1 MLRYRKHDLS
11 TIDHPM
17 KNNTLIIGGGIVG
30 TTLALWLSQHQHRVT
45 LIDARPQLSD
55 SDWQAR
61 LSQRDPRVYA
71 LSLASIDLLT
81 QIGAWQHIQ
90 QSGRKADY
98 QHMQV
103 WQADGVGEL
112 NFSQA
117 DIVQTDAPNANHQSS
132 NSRLGSMV
140 EPSVIDHALAQ
151 MMAQPNAYLTT
162 ITGQRVTSL
171 DWLGDGYRVGL
182 ADGRTLEGAL
192 LVGAD
197 GRGSP
202 VRQAAGIGLDTL
214 DYHQTAICCAI
225 QTEQPH
231 HATARQVFL
240 PTGPLALLPLAD
252 VTTADQAD
260 PQHWQS
266 VVWTLPT
273 NRALDL
279 LTLPDGELAQE
290 LAFASGYVLGDIRAI
305 ESIASYPL
313 SAQHA
318 TSYSKPNLVLIGD
331 AAHGVHPLAGQGLN
345 LGLLD
350 VAALADCLQQDFV
363 RSGKQA
369 WAGEATLRRYERL
382 RYAHNAMMMH
392 SFSGLNWLFGSQ
404 LPPIQQLRS
413 EGVSLV
419 SKLAPAMRFFSQQ
432 ASGMV

>member
-1 MLRYRKHDLS
+1 
-11 TIDHPM
+11 M
-17 KNNTLIIGGGIVG
+17 KPNTLIIGGGIVG
-30 TTLALWLSQHQHRVT
+30 TTLALWLSQRQHRVT

-71 LSLASIDLLT
+71 LSPASIALLT
-81 QIGAWQHIQ
+81 QVGAWQYIAH
-90 QSGRKADY
+90 SGRKADY

-103 WQADGVGEL
+103 WQADGVGTL
-112 NFSQA
+112 NFSPVDGAQA
-117 DIVQTDAPNANHQSS
+117 DLAS
-132 NSRLGSMV
+132 SRLGSMV
-140 EPSVIDHALAQ
+140 EPSVIEYALAQ

-162 ITGQRVTSL
+162 VTGQRVTSL
-171 DWLGDGYRVGL
+171 DWLGTGYRVGL
-182 ADGRTLEGAL
+182 ADGRTFEGTL

-202 VRQAAGIGLDTL
+202 VRQAAGIALETL

-252 VTTADQAD
+252 VTAADQAR

-290 LAFASGYVLGDIRAI
+290 LAFASGYVLGDIRVI

-350 VAALADCLQQDFV
+350 VAALTECLQQDFT
-363 RSGKQA
+363 RSGRQI
-369 WAGEATLRRYERL
+369 WASPATLRRYERL

-392 SFSGLNWLFGSQ
+392 SFSGLNWLFANP
-404 LPPIQQLRS
+404 LPPIQQLRN
-413 EGVSLV
+413 EGVQLV
-419 SKLAPAMRFFSQQ
+419 SKLTPAMRFFSQQ
-432 ASGMV
+432 ASGLA